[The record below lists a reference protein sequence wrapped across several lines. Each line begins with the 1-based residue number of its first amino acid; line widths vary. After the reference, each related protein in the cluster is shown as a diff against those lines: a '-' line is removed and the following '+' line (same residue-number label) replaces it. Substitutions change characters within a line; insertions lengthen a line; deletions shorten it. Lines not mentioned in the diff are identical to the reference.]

1 MEIRFEERQGA
12 LVVTPLEKRL
22 DALAAPDF
30 RARLTE
36 KAAGRSLVV
45 LDLGLVQFVD
55 SSGLASM
62 ISVVKRLAPG
72 GSMRI
77 ARPAEPVSSL
87 LRLTRL
93 DRVFP
98 SFPDVAAAI
107 AAP

>member
-1 MEIRFEERQGA
+1 MQIRFEERQGA
-12 LVVTPLEKRL
+12 LVATPLENRL

-30 RARLTE
+30 RAQLTE

-45 LDLGLVQFVD
+45 LDLGSVQFVD

-62 ISVVKRLAPG
+62 ISVVKRLGPG

-77 ARPAEPVSSL
+77 ARPAETVTSL

-93 DRVFP
+93 DRMFA